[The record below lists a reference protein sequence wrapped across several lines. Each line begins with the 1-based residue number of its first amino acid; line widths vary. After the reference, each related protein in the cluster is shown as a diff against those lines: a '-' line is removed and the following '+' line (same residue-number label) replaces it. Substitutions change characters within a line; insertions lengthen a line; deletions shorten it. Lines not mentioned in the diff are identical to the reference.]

1 MNETRVHWM
10 HSAQKNR
17 TGPIENT
24 GYDHISDGTRT
35 LANTLSSHL
44 GLNKA
49 LEFCRDNQ
57 WHGVLAALE
66 EIHSLTDGD
75 S

>member
-1 MNETRVHWM
+1 M
-10 HSAQKNR
+10 
-17 TGPIENT
+17 ENT